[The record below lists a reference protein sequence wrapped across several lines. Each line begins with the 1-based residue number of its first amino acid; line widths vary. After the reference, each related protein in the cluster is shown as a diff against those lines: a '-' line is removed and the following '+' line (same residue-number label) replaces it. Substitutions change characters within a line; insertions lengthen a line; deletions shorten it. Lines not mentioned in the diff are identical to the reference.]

1 MGVIM
6 KKQNDKK
13 RVDWKRRGIVAAG
26 VVICVLCG
34 AFIFGF
40 SRLHEGVGLSAGASA
55 DSYVMESAASVA
67 PMMNEMAPVSVN
79 LGMKKSAALDTGSNS
94 AASFDVAEAAASDTA
109 DFGSSDHGD
118 IGETEIYRETTAADL
133 SDGVDESLSS
143 EVDTQDT
150 AADKKLIRTVNLS
163 VETSDFAS
171 FTSNLE
177 KQVQAL
183 GGYIEN
189 SNISGSGD
197 PDSTRYADYT
207 FRIPKPQVDAFL
219 TFTEGEGNV
228 TSKNESMQDITL
240 QYHDTEA
247 RKKALQE
254 EYDRLLELMAQAE
267 SVDAVISIEQ
277 RLSDLRYQLDSF
289 SSDLRLYDNQVEYS
303 TVYVSVYEKSVLS
316 PTTDTSFWGRV
327 TAGLEN
333 NVEALLKSL
342 VNFAIWFISSLPM
355 IILWVILCVAVVRIT
370 RLFVKRYDTKK
381 AKVAYLE
388 ENESKKEHP
397 DSSVENQTTNEIKS
411 ND

>member
-26 VVICVLCG
+26 VAICVLCG

-177 KQVQAL
+177 KQVQTL

-189 SNISGSGD
+189 GNISGSGD

-277 RLSDLRYQLDSF
+277 RLSDLR
-289 SSDLRLYDNQVEYS
+289 LYDNQVEYS

-355 IILWVILCVAVVRIT
+355 IILWVILCVAVVKIT
-370 RLFVKRYDTKK
+370 KLILKRHDDKIRKAATFTKDPSK
-381 AKVAYLE
+381 E
-388 ENESKKEHP
+388 EPTSTSMENPSKEER
-397 DSSVENQTTNEIKS
+397 S
-411 ND
+411 